1 MTVKFDLVWGAVTV
15 NAWDFRQVG
24 LIPYKFSDL
33 LLAGLCRCTSRSAI
47 VARKWNR
54 VSLRNNSVSEG
65 SRSVKRPRFRYLN
78 MWQKLAI
85 GVAGAAVLAGAVW
98 FTIRQINKDVVTVQT
113 AVVTRQDLTSVV
125 TASGEI
131 KPLTYTN
138 VLGEGIGKIT
148 EIVVKEGD
156 HVKKGDVLLRLESI
170 QPSADVDAQ
179 RANLEAADAGIK
191 SAEASGISAEADIN
205 SRAADLE
212 HAKLEWQR
220 GQELF
225 KEGLVPKQDYDTRKA
240 TYDSAVAALASAQAR
255 AEQSRA
261 LLGQAHS
268 GLTQNRAMLNR
279 LTDVL
284 RKTTYTAPIEG
295 VVTYIAVRVGENVV
309 PGIQNATGS
318 YLMTISNMSVVTSE
332 VMVDETDIT
341 SVRAGETADVTID
354 ALPGKY
360 FTGKVTEVGTQ
371 AVLRSSGLAS
381 TQSTTGNQE
390 AKDFKV
396 VVTLENP
403 PEGLRPGLS
412 STAKIITA
420 QKHSV
425 ITIPIQAFA
434 VRTKRDLE
442 EAAKQAGRKPDDSI
456 TLAAGRPAQDTGPG
470 PSSTSKDTEIQG
482 IFVVRGGRAEFVPV
496 ATGIM
501 GVTDI
506 EVTSGVKEGDEI
518 VTGSYKALRTL
529 KPDARVK
536 VDNSPP
542 KITDDN
548 RS

>member
-1 MTVKFDLVWGAVTV
+1 MSKWKKIY
-15 NAWDFRQVG
+15 VG
-24 LIPYKFSDL
+24 I
-33 LLAGLCRCTSRSAI
+33 G
-47 VARKWNR
+47 
-54 VSLRNNSVSEG
+54 
-65 SRSVKRPRFRYLN
+65 
-78 MWQKLAI
+78 
-85 GVAGAAVLAGAVW
+85 GVAVLGGAVW
-98 FTIRQINKDVVTVQT
+98 LTIRQINKDVVTVQT
-113 AVVTRQDLTSVV
+113 AAVTREDLTSIV

-148 EIVVKEGD
+148 EIAVKEGD
-156 HVKKGDVLLRLESI
+156 HVKKGDVLLRLESV

-179 RANLEAADAGIK
+179 RASIESADAGVK
-191 SAEASGISAEADIN
+191 SAEANRVSAEADIK

-212 HAKLEWQR
+212 HAKLEWER

-225 KEGLVPKQDYDTRKA
+225 KEGLIPKQDYDTRKA

-261 LLGQAHS
+261 QLGQAHS
-268 GLTQNRAMLNR
+268 GLSQNQAMLNR
-279 LTDVL
+279 LRDVL

-341 SVRAGETADVTID
+341 SVRVGETADVTID

-360 FTGKVTEVGTQ
+360 LKGKVTEVGTQ

-396 VVTLENP
+396 VVTLQNP
-403 PEGLRPGLS
+403 PDGLRPGLS
-412 STAKIITA
+412 STAKITTA
-420 QKHSV
+420 QKKNV
-425 ITIPIQAFA
+425 MTVPIQALA
-434 VRTKRDLE
+434 ERTKKDLD
-442 EAAKQAGRKPDDSI
+442 EAAKENGQNSV
-456 TLAAGRPAQDTGPG
+456 TLAAGRPAPG
-470 PSSTSKDTEIQG
+470 AAADGSVSSSILEKNPEIQG
-482 IFVVRGGRAEFVPV
+482 VFVVRNKRAQFVPV
-496 ATGIM
+496 TTGIT

-506 EVTSGVKEGDEI
+506 EVMNGLQDGDQI
-518 VTGSYKALRTL
+518 ITGSYKTLRTL
-529 KPDARVK
+529 KPETRVK
-536 VDNSPP
+536 VDNSTP
-542 KITDDN
+542 KAADEN
-548 RS
+548 

>member
-1 MTVKFDLVWGAVTV
+1 MNK
-15 NAWDFRQVG
+15 
-24 LIPYKFSDL
+24 
-33 LLAGLCRCTSRSAI
+33 
-47 VARKWNR
+47 
-54 VSLRNNSVSEG
+54 
-65 SRSVKRPRFRYLN
+65 
-78 MWQKLAI
+78 WQKIGI
-85 GVAGAAVLAGAVW
+85 GVGGAAVLAGAVW
-98 FTIRQINKDVVTVQT
+98 FTVRQINKDVVTVQT
-113 AVVTRQDLTSVV
+113 AAVTREDLTSVV

-179 RANLEAADAGIK
+179 RASIESADAGVK
-191 SAEASGISAEADIN
+191 SAEANRVSAEADIK

-212 HAKLEWQR
+212 HAKLEWDR
-220 GQELF
+220 GRELF
-225 KEGLVPKQDYDTRKA
+225 KEGLIPKQDYDTRKA

-261 LLGQAHS
+261 QLGQAHS
-268 GLTQNRAMLNR
+268 GLTQSQAMLNR
-279 LTDVL
+279 LRDVL

-341 SVRAGETADVTID
+341 SVRLGEIADVTID

-360 FTGKVTEVGTQ
+360 VKGKVTEVGTQ

-403 PEGLRPGLS
+403 PDGLRPGLS
-412 STAKIITA
+412 STARITTA
-420 QKHSV
+420 QKNSV
-425 ITIPIQAFA
+425 MTIPIQALA
-434 VRTKRDLE
+434 VRTKKDLE

-456 TLAAGRPAQDTGPG
+456 TLAANRPAPDGGSAGSSSPG
-470 PSSTSKDTEIQG
+470 SSRDAEIQG
-482 IFVVRGGRAEFVPV
+482 IFCVRRGRAVFMPV

-501 GVTDI
+501 GVTNI
-506 EVTSGVKEGDEI
+506 EVLGGVSEGDQI
-518 VTGSYKALRTL
+518 ITGSYKALRTL

-536 VDNSPP
+536 IDNSPP
-542 KITDDN
+542 KATDDN

>member
-1 MTVKFDLVWGAVTV
+1 M
-15 NAWDFRQVG
+15 
-24 LIPYKFSDL
+24 
-33 LLAGLCRCTSRSAI
+33 
-47 VARKWNR
+47 
-54 VSLRNNSVSEG
+54 NS
-65 SRSVKRPRFRYLN
+65 
-78 MWQKLAI
+78 WQKIGI
-85 GVAGAAVLAGAVW
+85 GVGGAAVLAGAVW
-98 FTIRQINKDVVTVQT
+98 LTNRQINKDVVTVQT
-113 AVVTRQDLTSVV
+113 TAVTRQDLTSIV

-179 RANLEAADAGIK
+179 RAGIESANAGIK
-191 SAEASGISAEADIN
+191 SAEANNISTEADIKA
-205 SRAADLE
+205 RAADLE
-212 HAKLEWQR
+212 HAKLEWDR

-225 KEGLVPKQDYDTRKA
+225 KEGLVAKQDYDTRKA
-240 TYDSAVAALASAQAR
+240 AYDSAVAAVASAQAR

-261 LLGQAHS
+261 QLGQANS
-268 GLTQNRAMLNR
+268 GLSQNQAMLNR
-279 LTDVL
+279 LRDVL

-341 SVRAGETADVTID
+341 SVRVGETADVTID

-360 FTGKVTEVGTQ
+360 VKGKVTEVGTQ

-403 PEGLRPGLS
+403 PDGLRPGLS
-412 STAKIITA
+412 STSRITTA
-420 QKHSV
+420 QKKSV
-425 ITIPIQAFA
+425 VTIPIQALA
-434 VRTKRDLE
+434 VRTKKDLE
-442 EAAKQAGRKPDDSI
+442 EAAKLAGRKPDDSI
-456 TLAAGRPAQDTGPG
+456 TLAASRPAQDTGSAG
-470 PSSTSKDTEIQG
+470 SSSSKDTEIQG
-482 IFVVRGGRAEFVPV
+482 LFVVRRGRAEFVPV

-506 EVTSGVKEGDEI
+506 EVMSGVAEGDQI
-518 VTGSYKALRTL
+518 ITGSYKALRTL

-542 KITDDN
+542 KVTDDN